1 MRIAPLG
8 RVRLLYALGLL
19 YASSG
24 ALRREPPPGAGVRAF
39 LCILSAR
46 QATQAL
52 LTGELESR
60 PVIAAGAAVDAMH
73 ALTMAALAVAGR
85 HRRGAL
91 ANAAVAAL
99 LSAAGAAR
107 LRPPRPRLRRTLPAR
122 LGGG

>member
-24 ALRREPPPGAGVRAF
+24 AL
-39 LCILSAR
+39 
-46 QATQAL
+46 
-52 LTGELESR
+52 LTEELESR
-60 PVIAAGAAVDAMH
+60 PVIAAGAAIDAMH
-73 ALTMAALAVAGR
+73 ALTMAALAVAGG